1 MLTTDQLVA
10 TMAEADCIIVEGDCM
25 QLLPLLPPGSMGLT
39 VTDPPYESLEKHRAK
54 GTTTRLKVSKASSNE
69 WYDTFPNESYGEFF
83 KWLYLAQA
91 ANSHCYVFCDSE
103 TEHVIL
109 SGQIP
114 YHEKP
119 SEPLRRES
127 LLATHVVRAR
137 YVTALDVGWIA
148 WPTLTWVKTRRGMKK
163 PDRDALMGL
172 SILLSKPE
180 KEVESLG
187 SFLWQ
192 RLVDLAEWLL
202 RKGMGYH
209 WSRCTE
215 RILFLEKGRKQ
226 LNDQKW
232 PDVFFG
238 PRAAKG
244 EHPSKKPDN
253 VILRLILNST
263 QEGEW
268 VLDPFAGSGV
278 VGVGAL
284 ACGRKAILAEVDMKY
299 IKEIE
304 WATGKRIVHLKLQG

>member
-1 MLTTDQLVA
+1 MDTQDLVNAMA
-10 TMAEADCIIVEGDCM
+10 TADCILVEGDCM
-25 QLLPLLPPGSMGLT
+25 KLLPLLPPGSIGLT
-39 VTDPPYESLEKHRAK
+39 VTDPPYESLEKHRAR
-54 GTTTRLKVSKASSNE
+54 GTTTRLKVSKASSNA
-69 WYDTFPNESYGEFF
+69 WYDTFPNSSYGEFF
-83 KWLYLAQA
+83 RWIHRAQA
-91 ANSHCYVFCDSE
+91 ENSHCYVFCDSE

-109 SGQIP
+109 SGQVP
-114 YHEKP
+114 YSSKAT
-119 SEPLRRES
+119 EPLRRES
-127 LLATHVVRAR
+127 LLATHVVRSR

-148 WPTLTWVKTRRGMKK
+148 WPTLTWVKTRRTMKK

-172 SILLSKPE
+172 SVLLSKTP
-180 KEVESLG
+180 KEIENLG
-187 SFLWQ
+187 VALWQ
-192 RLVDLAEWLL
+192 RLANLAEWML

-209 WSRCTE
+209 WSKCTE

-278 VGVGAL
+278 VGVEAL
-284 ACGRKAILAEVDMKY
+284 ACGRKALLSDVDLKY
-299 IKEIE
+299 LKEIE
-304 WATGKRIVHLKLQG
+304 WATGKKIVHLKLQK

>member
-1 MLTTDQLVA
+1 MDTQDLVNA
-10 TMAEADCIIVEGDCM
+10 MVTADCILVEGDCM
-25 QLLPLLPPGSMGLT
+25 KLLPLLPRGSIGLT
-39 VTDPPYESLEKHRAK
+39 ITDPPYESLERHRAR

-69 WYDTFPNESYGEFF
+69 WYDTFPNSSYGEFF
-83 KWLYLAQA
+83 RLLQRAQG

-109 SGQIP
+109 SGQVP
-114 YHEKP
+114 YASKP
-119 SEPLRRES
+119 AKPLERES
-127 LLATHVVRAR
+127 LLATHVVRSR

-148 WPTLTWVKTRRGMKK
+148 WPTLTWIKTRRTMKK

-172 SILLSKPE
+172 SVLLSKTP
-180 KEVESLG
+180 KEIETLG
-187 SFLWQ
+187 IALWQ
-192 RLVDLAEWLL
+192 RLADLAEWML

-209 WSRCTE
+209 WSKCTE
-215 RILFLEKGRKQ
+215 RIVFLEKGRKQ

-253 VILRLILNST
+253 VVLRLILNST
-263 QEGEW
+263 QPGEW

-278 VGVGAL
+278 VGAGAL
-284 ACGRKAILAEVDMKY
+284 ACGRKAILSDVDLKY
-299 IKEIE
+299 VKEIE
-304 WATGKRIVHLKLQG
+304 WAADKKIVHLSLKA